1 MQTEISVVKFFKKY
15 IRGTIQ
21 KQTVL
26 EETILVTELTRTVM
40 RACGLNTT
48 HVYINTRIIKHL
60 YDRKPAEEF
69 DFIIRNIG
77 IIVKFP
83 DLIYKNKSGKRGEFC
98 FVKDINDLR
107 YLCVIGNVASANNG
121 GEDVFIVTCFRVRDS
136 KYLKD
141 YKVFW
146 SWKGGDLHRNAFD
159 ASLRQSSCT
168 PQ

>member
-1 MQTEISVVKFFKKY
+1 MFFKKY

-26 EETILVTELTRTVM
+26 EATIFVTELTHAVR

-48 HVYINTRIIKHL
+48 HVYMNTRIIKHL
-60 YDRKPAEEF
+60 YDKKPAEEF
-69 DFIIRNIG
+69 DFIIRNISL
-77 IIVKFP
+77 IVKFP
-83 DLIYKNKSGKRGEFC
+83 DLIYKNKRGKRGEFC
-98 FVKDINDLR
+98 FVKDINDQK
-107 YLCVIGNVASANNG
+107 YLCVVENAVFADDES
-121 GEDVFIVTCFRVRDS
+121 EDVFIVTCFRVRDS

-159 ASLRQSSCT
+159 ASLR
-168 PQ
+168 